1 MMYDC
6 FISYQHEDIE
16 FVRAIAN
23 ELEKR
28 DLVCWYAPRNV
39 TGRYAKAI
47 ADGISHS
54 KVFLLIL
61 NKRSAIS
68 EAVLNELEM
77 AHNISK
83 TSGCSKIQPICTD
96 PMDFNLPEYQEI
108 MYYIRRYQFIDAV
121 DTTDIG
127 KIADEIIHSQNQLEE
142 ITHKRARSGYVSQ
155 NIEDERLKIQN
166 ELLDLFDSDVYD
178 SVIEKYKSPNVLD
191 IGCGTGEMMI
201 RKLGECDY
209 TLLGIDKSDRQIA
222 IARDLYSSENRVFVV
237 ADVESDNFDALVSKT
252 LNQIDRK
259 SFDIINI
266 SMLLLH
272 IKEPAVLLKKIK
284 KYLSEGGTIVI
295 RDIDDGINFAY
306 PDPTNAF
313 ERIYRMCDHDEQS
326 GNRRT
331 GRSVYHDLSDSGYS
345 NIRLVRQGLSSIG
358 MNDEQKEGLFQ
369 MYFPFT
375 LKNAQIMHEKYAWN
389 VEYKEDYLWYKKIYD
404 SLHMEFMKPNFVFSL
419 GFQIYT
425 ASI

>member
-1 MMYDC
+1 MYDC
-6 FISYQHEDIE
+6 FISYQHEDIA
-16 FVRAIAN
+16 FVRSIAN

-28 DLVCWYAPRNV
+28 GLICWYAPRNV

-61 NKRSAIS
+61 NQRSAVS

-83 TSGCSKIQPICTD
+83 TSGCSKIQPVCTE
-96 PMDFNLPEYQEI
+96 PMDFNLSEYQEI
-108 MYYIRRYQFIDAV
+108 MYYIRRYQFVDAV
-121 DTTDIG
+121 GTTDIE
-127 KIADEIIHSQNQLEE
+127 KIADEIIRSQSQLEE
-142 ITHKRARSGYVSQ
+142 ITHKRAKSGYISQ

-166 ELLDLFDSDVYD
+166 ELLDLFDSDVYN
-178 SVIEKYKSPNVLD
+178 SVIEKYKSPYVLD
-191 IGCGTGEMMI
+191 IGCGTGAMMI
-201 RKLGECDY
+201 HKLGKRDY
-209 TLLGIDKSDRQIA
+209 TLVGIDKSDRQID
-222 IARDLYSSENRVFVV
+222 IARNLYSSTNRTFVA
-237 ADVESDNFDALVSKT
+237 ADVENDKFDAVISEALEQF
-252 LNQIDRK
+252 NGK

-272 IKEPAVLLKKIK
+272 IKEPVALLKKLK
-284 KYLSEGGTIVI
+284 KYLSEGGTMVI

-313 ERIYRMCDHDEQS
+313 ERIYKICDHDEQS

-331 GRSVYHDLSDSGYS
+331 GRSVYHDLVDSGYS
-345 NIRLVRQGLSSIG
+345 NIKLARQGLSSIG
-358 MNDEQKEGLFQ
+358 MSDEQKEGLFQ

-389 VEYKEDYLWYKKIYD
+389 VEYEEDYVWYKNIFE

-425 ASI
+425 ANV